1 LTAREWLDRVGLGRL
16 SPRDRRAI
24 RLGLLVLAPVVL
36 WTGVVRPYRRSLDE
50 TRDRLETERGLLARE
65 RALIVAAT
73 TLPDALRDAGAEA
86 EATRGRM
93 IDGLDPALAEE
104 KLTGELERLAAQS
117 RVLLQE
123 MRGVEPPRTAAVTPG
138 IHPIRL
144 AVQGQSDMNGV
155 TAFLQ
160 RVEESRLLLRIR
172 ELSIQPVIERPATN
186 QRGRSQDPPAPAVPT
201 GVLEFAVIIEAYAT
215 PASIAER
222 VASEEA
228 GT

>member
-1 LTAREWLDRVGLGRL
+1 MTAREWLNRAGVGRL

-24 RLGLLVLAPVVL
+24 RLGLLVLLPALL
-36 WTGVVRPYRRSLDE
+36 WVGVVRPWRRSLDE

-65 RALIVAAT
+65 RALIAAAAS
-73 TLPDALRDAGAEA
+73 LPDALRKAGADA
-86 EATRGRM
+86 EATRSRM
-93 IDGLDPALAEE
+93 IDGIDPALAEE
-104 KLTGELERLAAQS
+104 KLTVELERLAAES

-138 IHPIRL
+138 LQPIRL
-144 AVQGQSDMNGV
+144 AVRGQSDMNGV

-160 RVEESRLLLRIR
+160 RVEEHRLLLRIH
-172 ELSIQPVIERPATN
+172 ELSIQPVIERPANN

-201 GVLEFAVIIEAYAT
+201 GVLEFAVIVEAYAA
-215 PASIAER
+215 PASISER